1 MFFAKIPRHTRQNAI
16 TEGDLEC
23 ILTRNCEGT
32 EQLRYILRKRRN
44 IMTDRK
50 RRRTSDRGNRRRSA
64 KVKSRKQRKQNKSR
78 MIFCIAMEMIVVL
91 ILVLVVGWNY
101 GMGTQLVEW
110 IEQMRKPV
118 VKELD
123 ISGINSP
130 YAVLMQVRGGRV
142 IGEINGEQQ
151 MYPASMTKIMT
162 TIVAI
167 ENLKDLDQEI
177 TLTNEMFEGLYEQD
191 ATQAGFQ
198 PGETVRAIDLL
209 YGVMLPSGAECCI
222 ALADTI
228 SGSEADFV
236 TLMNEKAAKL
246 GMSGTNFCDT
256 TGLHDANHYST
267 AKDIAVLLK
276 YALRNDTFREII
288 ESPYHSTPATNI
300 HPDGITFYSTMFKN
314 LSDTVVT
321 DGQIMGGKTGYTGE
335 AGHCLAS
342 FAEIDGTEY
351 ILVTGGASGTGI
363 PHINDALTV
372 YNRLGAAAQALNEG
386 EIK

>member
-1 MFFAKIPRHTRQNAI
+1 
-16 TEGDLEC
+16 
-23 ILTRNCEGT
+23 
-32 EQLRYILRKRRN
+32 
-44 IMTDRK
+44 MTDRK

-78 MIFCIAMEMIVVL
+78 MIFCIAIEMIVVL

-177 TLTNEMFEGLYEQD
+177 TLTNEMFAGLYEQD

-288 ESPYHSTPATNI
+288 ESPYHSTPATNS

-372 YNRLGAAAQALNEG
+372 YNRLGAATQALNEG